1 MEPPE
6 GVVKRTVAPVTA
18 APEGSVTWP
27 WIEAVGDC
35 AASAPATQKN
45 RRPARWASDA
55 AFFQNREII
64 RGVFPFLMI
73 DGACRESRRACGGS
87 IPAAAVQTPRR
98 KNRGSLRLR

>member
-35 AASAPATQKN
+35 AARAPAAQKN
-45 RRPARWASDA
+45 RKPARWASDA

-64 RGVFPFLMI
+64 RGVVPFLMI
-73 DGACRESRRACGGS
+73 DGACPRITACLRR
-87 IPAAAVQTPRR
+87 QHPRR
-98 KNRGSLRLR
+98 RCSKSTA